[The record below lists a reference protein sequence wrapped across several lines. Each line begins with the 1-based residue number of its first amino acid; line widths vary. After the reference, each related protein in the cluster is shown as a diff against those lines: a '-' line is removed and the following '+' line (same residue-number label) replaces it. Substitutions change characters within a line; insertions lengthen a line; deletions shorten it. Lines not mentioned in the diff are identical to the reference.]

1 VFGERVCPLW
11 VGQRP
16 ATTWFEV
23 RVVEDESQ
31 LSLEALESEL
41 SYFELQAYIGTT
53 KHMGG
58 FEATKALIELC
69 HINKA
74 TYVLDAG
81 CGVGATAC
89 YLAKRYGC
97 RVVGVDLSEGMIA
110 RSNERAKRESV
121 EDSVE
126 FRVADV
132 RNLPFDDALFDA
144 ILCESVA
151 TFLEDKRQVA
161 SEFVRVTKPGGYV
174 GLNEEIWLKTPP
186 TELIEFAKRT
196 WEIKAQ
202 VPTADGWVGLLEGAG
217 LYDIVVQ
224 AYKFDARRESTQV
237 QRYRF
242 QDMWRMFYRT
252 LFLYIKNPAFRRYM
266 AERRYLPKGLFE
278 YLGYALFVGRR

>member
-1 VFGERVCPLW
+1 MENER
-11 VGQRP
+11 
-16 ATTWFEV
+16 
-23 RVVEDESQ
+23 Q
-31 LSLEALESEL
+31 LTREAQESEP
-41 SYFELQAYIGTT
+41 SYFELQAYVGTT

-69 HINKA
+69 QVNKD
-74 TYVLDAG
+74 TYALDAG

-97 RVVGVDLSEGMIA
+97 RVIGVDLSEGMIA
-110 RSNERAKRESV
+110 RSKERAKRERV

-132 RNLPFDDALFDA
+132 RNLPFDDALFDVVV
-144 ILCESVA
+144 CESVA
-151 TFLEDKRQVA
+151 TFIEDKRQVA

-186 TELIEFAKRT
+186 TELVEFAKRT

-202 VPTADGWVGLLEGAG
+202 VLTADGWVGLLENAG
-217 LYDIVVQ
+217 LRNIVVQ
-224 AYKFDARRESTQV
+224 TYKFDARREFTQV

-252 LFLYIKNPAFRRYM
+252 LFLYIKSSAFRRYM
-266 AERRYLPKGLFE
+266 GDRKYVPKNLFD
-278 YLGYALFVGRR
+278 YLGYSLFVGRK

>member
-1 VFGERVCPLW
+1 MKSGK
-11 VGQRP
+11 
-16 ATTWFEV
+16 
-23 RVVEDESQ
+23 Q
-31 LSLEALESEL
+31 LALKTQESEP
-41 SYFELQAYIGTT
+41 SYFELQAYVGTT

-58 FEATKALIELC
+58 LEVTKALMELC
-69 HINKA
+69 YINKD

-97 RVVGVDLSEGMIA
+97 KVVGVDLSEEMIA
-110 RSNERAKRESV
+110 RSHERARREGV

-132 RNLPFDDALFDA
+132 RDLPFDDALFDVV
-144 ILCESVA
+144 ICESVA
-151 TFLEDKRQVA
+151 TFVEDKRQVA

-186 TELIEFAKRT
+186 TDLVEFAKRT

-202 VPTADGWVGLLEGAG
+202 VPTADGWVGLLEDAG
-217 LYDIVVQ
+217 LRNIEVVT
-224 AYKFDARRESTQV
+224 YKFNARRESTQV

-252 LFLYIKNPAFRRYM
+252 LFLYIKNPAFRKYM
-266 AERRYLPKGLFE
+266 AERRYLPKDLFE
-278 YLGYALFVGRR
+278 YLGYALFVGRRQK